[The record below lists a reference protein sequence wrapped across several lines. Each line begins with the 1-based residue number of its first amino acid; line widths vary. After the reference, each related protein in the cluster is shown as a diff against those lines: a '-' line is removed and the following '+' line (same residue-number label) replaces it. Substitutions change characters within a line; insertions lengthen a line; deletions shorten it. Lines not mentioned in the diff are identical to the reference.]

1 MNPNAFLQQDG
12 EDVAHIWRARTQALA
27 QPLPQ
32 ASEGAAP
39 QALIEV
45 LEFRLADERYAIET
59 AFVHAVHPLRN
70 LTEVPC
76 TPPFV
81 LGIVNLRGHIVTV
94 VNLKKFFGLP
104 EQGLTDL
111 HRIVLVGD
119 GEIEFGLLADVSVGV
134 HLIAPA
140 ALHAAP
146 PGLAGSGAHHVRG
159 ITADSLVVLDMAGIL
174 ADPRM
179 LVDEQ
184 PAESTSNTREHR
196 S

>member
-1 MNPNAFLQQDG
+1 MNLHTFAPPGDDDA
-12 EDVAHIWRARTQALA
+12 ARIWRARTQALA

-32 ASEGAAP
+32 AGEGSQP

-45 LEFRLADERYAIET
+45 LEFRLADERYAVET
-59 AFVHAVHPLRN
+59 AFVQAVHPLRR

-119 GEIEFGLLADVSVGV
+119 GDTEFGLLADVSVGV

-140 ALHAAP
+140 ELHAAP
-146 PGLAGSGAHHVRG
+146 LALAGDGAHHVRG
-159 ITADSLVVLDMAGIL
+159 ITAESLIVLDMASIL

-184 PAESTSNTREHR
+184 PADPRQQ
-196 S
+196 

>member
-1 MNPNAFLQQDG
+1 MNPNAYLQQDSE
-12 EDVAHIWRARTQALA
+12 EDARIWRARTRALA

-32 ASEGAAP
+32 VGEGVAP

-59 AFVHAVHPLRN
+59 AFVQAVHPLRN

-94 VNLKKFFGLP
+94 VNLKQFFGLP

-119 GEIEFGLLADVSVGV
+119 GDIEFGLLADVSVGV
-134 HLIAPA
+134 HLIAVA
-140 ALHAAP
+140 DLHPAP
-146 PGLAGSGAHHVRG
+146 PSLAGNGAHHVRG
-159 ITADSLVVLDMAGIL
+159 ITADSLVVLDMASIL

-184 PAESTSNTREHR
+184 PADTS
-196 S
+196 